1 MAAFTIDSTKPLSG
15 QIIATV
21 VALRKAQ
28 DLVNNLAPVIAE
40 MDQAQ
45 VDQYIVFTGATQ
57 AQIQTTFDDIATLLN
72 TSTDLKNLTEKV
84 IW

>member
-28 DLVNNLAPVIAE
+28 DLVNTLAPVIGE

-45 VDQYIVFTGATQ
+45 VDQYIVFSGTQ
-57 AQIQTTFDDIATLLN
+57 AQLQATFDDIATLLN
-72 TSTDLKNLTEKV
+72 TSTDLQNLTGKV